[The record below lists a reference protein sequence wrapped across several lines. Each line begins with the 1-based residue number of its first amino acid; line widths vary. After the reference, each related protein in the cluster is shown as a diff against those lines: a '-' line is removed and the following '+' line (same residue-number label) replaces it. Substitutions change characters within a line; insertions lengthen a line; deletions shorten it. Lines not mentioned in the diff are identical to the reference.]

1 MCGGA
6 GDRMGSAKKNGSAG
20 GFKSGTGLEAPHVVG
35 MFLAK
40 IKIGLKAGVTDPE
53 GNNTLKALHLL
64 GFATVASVSTE
75 RIVHLKLKA
84 AKKEEAL
91 AEAEK
96 ACRRLLTNPVIHD
109 YRIDVEESG

>member
-1 MCGGA
+1 MPSAPRAAPASKPSPASRTLKTDA
-6 GDRMGSAKKNGSAG
+6 GLGPSAVS
-20 GFKSGTGLEAPHVVG
+20 G

-40 IKIGLKAGVTDPE
+40 IRIHLKSGVSDPE

-64 GFATVASVSTE
+64 GFDSIRGVSTE
-75 RIVHLKLKA
+75 RIIQLRLEA
-84 AKKEEAL
+84 PRKEDAQ

-109 YRIDVEESG
+109 YRIDVEESK